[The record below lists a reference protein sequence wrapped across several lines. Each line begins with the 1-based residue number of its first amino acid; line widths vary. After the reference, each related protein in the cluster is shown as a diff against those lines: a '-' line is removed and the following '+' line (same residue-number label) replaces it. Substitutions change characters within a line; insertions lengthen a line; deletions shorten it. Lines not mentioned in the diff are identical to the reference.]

1 MEKTPPQDF
10 YKIIND
16 FTHDIINTFPE
27 YKSIIQ
33 KWWEPKNFDHIECA
47 DEKEAAI
54 LEDKA
59 QRTTFVFNH
68 CLKVFPERFVDILYQ
83 KQEIFS
89 DDSILNTEFLPGIV
103 FKYLLGCDITDK
115 TRETIWKYLQLIL
128 FSVVGNIQSGDL
140 GDTSKIFESIDEG
153 ELKSKLMETLS
164 GMQSLFEKTETREDG
179 EDPINM
185 ENIPSADDI
194 HSHINGIL
202 DGKLGKLAM
211 ELAEET
217 AADLD
222 MDNVNSTGDIFKMLF
237 SNQGK
242 LMDMVKNVG
251 SKIDSKIK
259 AGEINESELM
269 DESMGMLNKMKGM
282 PGMENIGEM
291 LSKMGMP
298 GMENMGELFGKM
310 GGMGGIPTGG
320 GNKSKFNA
328 GAMEM
333 QLARNMKMAQSKERM
348 RQKLEERSIPKSA
361 PISSQPQITNVL
373 SDEQLISVFSTGEN
387 VEKTPRG
394 APQPSG
400 KTKKPKTKK

>member
-1 MEKTPPQDF
+1 METKTPPPEF

-16 FTHDIINTFPE
+16 FTLDIINTFPE

-33 KWWEPKNFDHIECA
+33 KWWEPKNFDDIEDA
-47 DEKEAAI
+47 EEKQAAV
-54 LEDKA
+54 LEDRA
-59 QRTTFVFNH
+59 QRTAYVFNH

-128 FSVVGNIQSGDL
+128 FSVIGNVQNGDL

-153 ELKSKLMETLS
+153 ELKTKLMETLT
-164 GMQSLFEKTETREDG
+164 GMQSLFEKTEKPNDG

-194 HSHINGIL
+194 HSHINGIMG
-202 DGKLGKLAM
+202 GKLGKLAM

-217 AADLD
+217 ASDLD
-222 MDNVNSTGDIFKMLF
+222 MDNINSTGDIFKMLF

-259 AGEINESELM
+259 SGEINESELM
-269 DESMGMLNKMKGM
+269 EESMGMLNQMKGM
-282 PGMENIGEM
+282 PGMDNIGEM
-291 LSKMGMP
+291 LSKMGIP
-298 GMENMGELFGKM
+298 GMDNMGDLLGKM
-310 GGMGGIPTGG
+310 GMGGA
-320 GNKSKFNA
+320 NKSKFNM
-328 GAMEM
+328 GAMES

-348 RQKLEERSIPKSA
+348 RRKLEERSMLKPA
-361 PISSQPQITNVL
+361 PVSSQGAIKNIL
-373 SDEQLISVFSTGEN
+373 SDEQLVSVFSTGEN
-387 VEKTPRG
+387 VDKTPRN
-394 APQPSG
+394 APQPSSG
-400 KTKKPKTKK
+400 KNKKNKNNK